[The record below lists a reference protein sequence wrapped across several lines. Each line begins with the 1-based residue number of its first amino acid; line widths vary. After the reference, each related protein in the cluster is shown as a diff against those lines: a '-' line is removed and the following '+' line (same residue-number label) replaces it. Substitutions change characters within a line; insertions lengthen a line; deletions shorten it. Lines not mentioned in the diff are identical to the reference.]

1 MTQAEA
7 LAGRLRRLSLNRQGT
22 EAQVWLE
29 EGFLYLRQD
38 GHAQFAQGVLP
49 EGLLRF
55 ALFRDGVDL
64 LFQDGSR
71 LRLFYRLGRLRKEV
85 YFS

>member
-1 MTQAEA
+1 VSEAEVWA
-7 LAGRLRRLSLNRQGT
+7 RRVRRLSLNRQGT

-29 EGFLYLRQD
+29 EGFFYLRQD

-49 EGLLRF
+49 EGLSGF
-55 ALFRDGVDL
+55 ALFRGGVEL
-64 LFQDGSR
+64 FFQDGSR
-71 LRLFYRLGRLRKEV
+71 LRLFYRLGRLRC

>member
-7 LAGRLRRLSLNRQGT
+7 LARRLRRLALNRQGT

-38 GHAQFAQGVLP
+38 AHAQFAQGVIP

-55 ALFRDGVDL
+55 ALLRGGVEL
-64 LFQDGSR
+64 FFQDGSR
-71 LRLFYRLGRLRKEV
+71 LRLLYRLGRLRR

>member
-7 LAGRLRRLSLNRQGT
+7 LAGRFRRLSLNRQGT

-38 GHAQFAQGVLP
+38 AHAQFAQGVIP

-55 ALFRDGVDL
+55 ALLRGGVEL
-64 LFQDGSR
+64 SFQDGSR
-71 LRLFYRLGRLRKEV
+71 LRLLYRLGRLRKEV

>member
-7 LAGRLRRLSLNRQGT
+7 LARRLRRLVLNRQGT

-29 EGFLYLRQD
+29 EGFFYLRQD

-49 EGLLRF
+49 EALSGF
-55 ALFRDGVDL
+55 ALFRGGVEL
-64 LFQDGSR
+64 FFQDGSR
-71 LRLFYRLGRLRKEV
+71 LRLFYRLGRLRC

>member
-7 LAGRLRRLSLNRQGT
+7 LARRLRRLSLNRQGT

-38 GHAQFAQGVLP
+38 AHARFAQGVLP
-49 EGLLRF
+49 EGLLHF
-55 ALFRDGVDL
+55 ALFRGGVEL
-64 LFQDGSR
+64 RFQDGSR
-71 LRLFYRLGRLRKEV
+71 LRLSYRLGRLRKAV